1 MNRPWK
7 THACGAG
14 RGQRRESP
22 GWTDDHDPAHT
33 SVAIA
38 IAIAIAIAT
47 ELQSSRRFGQQRA
60 TVEVQHPASS
70 IQPAHGILTSGVR
83 PHTSQSGKRCRCRRR
98 ISKSL
103 GGAMA
108 TYSLHECASTHFA
121 NAFTPP
127 LPPTDRQRS
136 SRPGRRSRRVLLY
149 RRQMCCMLPCAA
161 QSYPG
166 PALVVVDQM
175 EVAPG

>member
-1 MNRPWK
+1 VERAEASGEKVPGGQTTTTQRTPVLPLPLPLQLQLNCNQVGDSGNRE
-7 THACGAG
+7 
-14 RGQRRESP
+14 QRSR
-22 GWTDDHDPAHT
+22 
-33 SVAIA
+33 
-38 IAIAIAIAT
+38 
-47 ELQSSRRFGQQRA
+47 SSI
-60 TVEVQHPASS
+60 QHPASS
-70 IQPAHGILTSGVR
+70 IQPARGILTSGVR